1 LRAARPRA
9 TRSHDP
15 PSLITG
21 GAVAGPRRLSWRSA
35 AHPPPP
41 PTPPPRY
48 QKFYSLT
55 RGGGAY
61 RSLLSPDDEASL
73 PLLSAFQRL
82 AVYKRVEMPPEA
94 LTGRALTDHYDGLIA
109 KYIGRDRLYF

>member
-1 LRAARPRA
+1 M
-9 TRSHDP
+9 SW
-15 PSLITG
+15 
-21 GAVAGPRRLSWRSA
+21 GAPEYLYLVMVLNQVALPEEALFIL
-35 AHPPPP
+35 
-41 PTPPPRY
+41 RY

-55 RGGGAY
+55 RPGGAY

>member
-1 LRAARPRA
+1 M
-9 TRSHDP
+9 SW
-15 PSLITG
+15 
-21 GAVAGPRRLSWRSA
+21 GAPEYLYLVMVLNQVALPEEALFIL
-35 AHPPPP
+35 
-41 PTPPPRY
+41 RY

>member
-1 LRAARPRA
+1 LHAGPAPGGGPGAARLACCPP
-9 TRSHDP
+9 HPPP
-15 PSLITG
+15 PS
-21 GAVAGPRRLSWRSA
+21 APSS
-35 AHPPPP
+35 HPPPP